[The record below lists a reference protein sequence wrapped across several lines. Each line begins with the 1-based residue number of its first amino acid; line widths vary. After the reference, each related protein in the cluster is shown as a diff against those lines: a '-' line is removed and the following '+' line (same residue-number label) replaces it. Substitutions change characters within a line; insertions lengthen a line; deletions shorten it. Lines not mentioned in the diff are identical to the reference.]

1 MSGYGRVR
9 SQAFSVDSHPSSI
22 QEPVF
27 SNRKAFTKEKLS
39 LQKSRRHIV
48 PRFFPASLP
57 GAGLG
62 RQLRQGA
69 ARQEEKTP
77 PLRDFHFR
85 KEKNFPAGSLLR
97 LRLLLRPQA
106 LPNRGGERAT
116 AGRPVRFAAVAD
128 VEEFDGF
135 RRDSRGKR
143 GERFEFDGFEE
154 FDGLDGSGGRVAGS
168 GETVE
173 GVSHGGSGE
182 SASEGD
188 AAEAGDRAVGGN
200 GEAAAGGA
208 GPLARGASEEP
219 EGADASGERESEQP
233 ESDVGAE
240 GRIEGR
246 EKGLLERKRQQE
258 NQLTENLLSHY
269 RSTVEDQVTDVQ
281 RRVGEKGRGER

>member
-1 MSGYGRVR
+1 M
-9 SQAFSVDSHPSSI
+9 DSHPSSI

-48 PRFFPASLP
+48 PRFFPASFP
-57 GAGLG
+57 GAGLR
-62 RQLRQGA
+62 RQLRQSA

-77 PLRDFHFR
+77 PLRDFHFW
-85 KEKNFPAGSLLR
+85 KEKNVPRGSLLR

-106 LPNRGGERAT
+106 LPNRGGERAA
-116 AGRPVRFAAVAD
+116 AGRPGRFAAVAD
-128 VEEFDGF
+128 EEFEEF
-135 RRDSRGKR
+135 ERDSRGKR
-143 GERFEFDGFEE
+143 DERFEFDEFDEFDGSDEFEE
-154 FDGLDGSGGRVAGS
+154 FDEFDWPHGGVAGS

-200 GEAAAGGA
+200 GETDAGGA
-208 GPLARGASEEP
+208 GSVTCGASEEP
-219 EGADASGERESEQP
+219 EGADAAGERESEQL
-233 ESDVGAE
+233 ESDVGVKR
-240 GRIEGR
+240 RIEGR

-258 NQLTENLLSHY
+258 NQLTESLLSHY

-281 RRVGEKGRGER
+281 RRVRERKKRVRNS